1 VHAEALEE
9 DGVAGRQVVEG
20 DDCGDP
26 GLDIDGGDAD
36 RIEDLPDDVEPP
48 PVCRAYGRGQ
58 LPGAGFGE
66 SLHATTATRRGRS
79 KSLTAWSSSGD
90 IGLSIGTQRRFVGNA
105 PLGGGGE

>member
-36 RIEDLPDDVEPP
+36 RIEDLTDDVEPP

-66 SLHATTATRRGRS
+66 SLHANDSDETRKEQITHS
-79 KSLTAWSSSGD
+79 MVIQL
-90 IGLSIGTQRRFVGNA
+90 GTSVSA
-105 PLGGGGE
+105 